1 MFWVWLTMYL
11 RRAVMRTLVTDL
23 TSDDILQEDI
33 LGVCGGRHLQLEP
46 PAIVV
51 AAQGPEV
58 GLLQISRNNVIFRRS
73 MLCDHLSTTHMD
85 SLNPLELH
93 HLLVR
98 IWQTETRRGYNASGN
113 PRL

>member
-11 RRAVMRTLVTDL
+11 RMAVMRTLVTELADG
-23 TSDDILQEDI
+23 ILDNI

-46 PAIVV
+46 PAVVV

-85 SLNPLELH
+85 SLNPL
-93 HLLVR
+93 
-98 IWQTETRRGYNASGN
+98 
-113 PRL
+113 